1 MAGQQDPDDVR
12 QRARTRDRKV
22 TPSICGIRMSE
33 TTTVTGSVCSGSSAS
48 APPLAVC
55 TWNFWRS

>member
-1 MAGQQDPDDVR
+1 
-12 QRARTRDRKV
+12 
-22 TPSICGIRMSE
+22 MSE